1 MLGGNEVIVAGTLP
15 AHVYISRNGGDEFV
29 ILLEAMDEEHEARR
43 VAQSLLDRFGRH
55 MDVNGLQIDLGVSI
69 GISMYPRDGFEATEL
84 IQRADEAMYL
94 SKHRQG
100 NRYSVFGNESLT

>member
-1 MLGGNEVIVAGTLP
+1 
-15 AHVYISRNGGDEFV
+15 
-29 ILLEAMDEEHEARR
+29 
-43 VAQSLLDRFGRH
+43 
-55 MDVNGLQIDLGVSI
+55 
-69 GISMYPRDGFEATEL
+69 MYPRDGFDATEL

>member
-1 MLGGNEVIVAGTLP
+1 VA
-15 AHVYISRNGGDEFV
+15 RWGGDEFV

-43 VAQSLLDRFGRH
+43 VAQTLLDRFGRRMEVSGH
-55 MDVNGLQIDLGVSI
+55 ALDLGVSI
-69 GISMYPRDGFEATEL
+69 GISMYPRDGFEAAEL

-94 SKHRQG
+94 AKHRQG